1 METPMSTQTKTTYAQ
16 FQLAIDD
23 NVCRL
28 MANDVGSRLQLLFQL
43 ALSYANVAIV
53 IETSTTDQ
61 DYKRYILCC
70 PYPPLQIQ
78 LEALLCAIGWTKEG
92 TWLISPNQPEI
103 TSSELI
109 NLINDAKAS
118 IIDYLSE

>member
-1 METPMSTQTKTTYAQ
+1 MSTQTKTTYAQ

-53 IETSTTDQ
+53 IETSTADQ
-61 DYKRYILCC
+61 DYERYILCC

-78 LEALLCAIGWTKEG
+78 LEALLCAVGWTKEG
-92 TWLISPNQPEI
+92 AWLISPNQPEI

-109 NLINDAKAS
+109 SLINDAKAS

>member
-1 METPMSTQTKTTYAQ
+1 METPMSNQTKTSYAQ

-28 MANDVGSRLQLLFQL
+28 MANDIGGRLQLLFQL

-53 IETSTTDQ
+53 IETSATDQ
-61 DYKRYILCC
+61 DYKRYILSC

-78 LEALLCAIGWTKEG
+78 LEALLCAVGWTKEG

>member
-1 METPMSTQTKTTYAQ
+1 MSTQTKTTYAQ

-28 MANDVGSRLQLLFQL
+28 MASDIGSRLQLLFQL

-118 IIDYLSE
+118 IIGYLSE